1 MKIVYENVSDR
12 LQTILSRLK
21 GVKKVG
27 PNTYR
32 AYSPLR
38 DEKEPSLYITEK
50 PDGTILMCDHGGGDT
65 KAILAAIGL
74 TMRIL
79 FPDGGSSGSEPKG
92 SDPERK
98 VAAIYK
104 YLDKNGELVAEKV
117 RYKNK
122 TFFWRSKKPD
132 GSYDY
137 HKPKNV
143 PLYNGTVLEKAEA
156 VFLVEGE
163 KDVDTLTKYGLPAVS
178 LPNGAHW
185 ENEYVAYFSDKVI
198 IILPDNDDTGRD
210 YAKAALKALKPTNY
224 NTGIMQL
231 NNLWPEIPEKG
242 DVSDYIAAK
251 GEEAVVK
258 LKETLDVVTR
268 NRKLAPAVS
277 AVPTAQCS
285 AAAVTVVATSAPLM
299 LKTHIDYYI
308 VIKKFNPHSNPKYST
323 TDNGSGRLFSDIVR
337 GQARYVAS
345 RKSWFIY
352 DGARWTP
359 DEGDMATMEM
369 RKAIGDALTH
379 YAFAIQ
385 DENERKQYL
394 KYTLRWMT
402 RNYRKTIL
410 DDAASVYNIGMGEF
424 DADVN
429 LLNCKNGTLDLKT
442 MQFRSHNPDDKIT
455 KIADVVYDPNA
466 RCPRFEQFLIE
477 VMSGD
482 ADKSAF
488 LQKALGYALS
498 GDSQYE
504 CMFILYG
511 ATTRNGKSTLMESIL
526 RVFGDYGLTVAP
538 ETIAAKQRNSSG
550 PSEDLARL
558 AGRRLANIS
567 EPSRGMR
574 LNAAQ
579 VKSMTGNDSI
589 NARFLHCNS
598 FDFRPQFKLYINTNY
613 LPSVDDMSLFS
624 SNRVRVIPFDRHF
637 EPQEQDP
644 NLKHL
649 FAEEEAKSAILN
661 WLIAGW
667 QLLQKEG
674 LDSPAAVVEA
684 TKEYSR
690 DSNKIALFAEEK
702 LIEDKTGEAR
712 TAAVYERYKEW
723 CDVNGCM
730 PENSTNFK
738 KSLQAIG
745 TVVRRRPRDGSE
757 KTTLLLGYRLR

>member
-32 AYSPLR
+32 AYSHLR

-74 TMRIL
+74 TMRTL
-79 FPDGGSSGSEPKG
+79 FPNGGSEGSGPKVPAP
-92 SDPERK
+92 SRK

-117 RYKNK
+117 RYTNK

-137 HKPKNV
+137 HKLESV
-143 PLYNGTVLEKAEA
+143 PLYNGAVLEKAEA

-163 KDVDTLTKYGLPAVS
+163 KDVDTLTKHGLPAVS

-251 GEEAVVK
+251 GEEAVAK

-268 NRKLAPAVS
+268 NRKPAPAVS

-352 DGARWTP
+352 DGTRWTP
-359 DEGDMATMEM
+359 DEGNMATMEM
-369 RKAIGDALTH
+369 CKVIGDALTH

-410 DDAASVYNIGMGEF
+410 DDAASVYSIGMGEF

-477 VMSGD
+477 IMSGD

-498 GDSQYE
+498 GDSRYE
-504 CMFILYG
+504 RMFILYG

-674 LDSPAAVVEA
+674 LDSPAVVVEA

-702 LIEDKTGEAR
+702 LIEDRTGEAR

-757 KTTLLLGYRLR
+757 KTTILLGYRLR

>member
-369 RKAIGDALTH
+369 CKAIGDALTH

-442 MQFRSHNPDDKIT
+442 TQFRSHNPDDKIT

>member
-27 PNTYR
+27 ENTYR

-50 PDGTILMCDHGGGDT
+50 PDGVILMCDHGGGDT
-65 KAILAAIGL
+65 KAILEAIGL

-98 VAAIYK
+98 VAAIYQ
-104 YLDKNGELVAEKV
+104 YLDTNGELVAEKV
-117 RYKNK
+117 RYTNK

-143 PLYNGTVLEKAEA
+143 PLYNETVLEKAEA

-163 KDVDTLTKYGLPAVS
+163 KDVDTLTKYGFPAVS

-198 IILPDNDDTGRD
+198 IILPDNDDTGCD

-251 GEEAVVK
+251 GEEAVAK

-268 NRKLAPAVS
+268 NRKPAPAVP

-308 VIKKFNPHSNPKYST
+308 VIKRFNPHSNPKYST

-352 DGARWTP
+352 DGTRWTP
-359 DEGDMATMEM
+359 DEGNMATMEM
-369 RKAIGDALTH
+369 CKAIGDALTH

-385 DENERKQYL
+385 DENERKQYV
-394 KYTLRWMT
+394 KYTMRWMT

-410 DDAASVYNIGMGEF
+410 DDAASVYNIGMDEF

-442 MQFRSHNPDDKIT
+442 MQFRNHNPDDKIT

-498 GDSQYE
+498 GDSRYE

-702 LIEDKTGEAR
+702 LIEDRTGEAR